1 MHMSSFPHPMQ
12 IFAAAGE
19 NSDFGS
25 LCRGP
30 YFVNIELILAVLK
43 NSGLPTSRFEGSKFL
58 GACLEGSLTPPTWSL
73 QIFTPFQRDPGPL

>member
-25 LCRGP
+25 LFRGP
-30 YFVNIELILAVLK
+30 YFANVELILEVLK
-43 NSGLPTSRFEGSKFL
+43 NPGLQASRFEGSKFL
-58 GACLEGSLTPPTWSL
+58 GACLVGSLTPPTWSL
-73 QIFTPFQRDPGPL
+73 QIFTTFQRDPGPL